1 MDLTPE
7 VVFSLIQS
15 GEEFPVDFDDAWRWT
30 GYTQKKTALKKLRK
44 HFDKGVDYI
53 GDDSDESEDEVALP
67 KGKASHGGHN
77 RRVIF
82 LSIECFKSFCMMAG
96 TIKGKEV
103 RRYFLNC
110 ERELKRLLEQERSRW
125 QESTQKRLVEAMVSE
140 EVVSRKPKFSD
151 EFYELLYKKRG
162 NGWENRDPK
171 KNRPACVGTWT
182 NWTVYDRLLGG
193 TDPGGVKEA
202 LNEVNPRIDGRR
214 KDRHHWHLKG
224 LGEFHLS
231 SQLLSSQLEVVKA
244 VARLSPDGNWDKF
257 MRNIQKACP
266 NGEALQLNLLDMLEE
281 IEPEAS

>member
-15 GEEFPVDFDDAWRWT
+15 GEEFPVDFDDAWQWIQ
-30 GYTQKKTALKKLRK
+30 YSRK
-44 HFDKGVDYI
+44 ADAKEVLEANFDKG
-53 GDDSDESEDEVALP
+53 SDFYGEFRKNGSRGRPVEKIYLTID
-67 KGKASHGGHN
+67 
-77 RRVIF
+77 
-82 LSIECFKSFCMMAG
+82 CFKSFCMMAG
-96 TIKGKEV
+96 TVKGKQV
-103 RRYFLNC
+103 RRYFLDC
-110 ERELKRLLEQERSRW
+110 ESELKRLLEEERKRRQEN
-125 QESTQKRLVEAMVSE
+125 TQRRLVSAMVSE
-140 EVVSRKPKFSD
+140 EVVSRKAKFSD

-193 TDPGGVKEA
+193 TEPGGVKEA

-214 KDRHHWHLKG
+214 KDRHHWHLKE
-224 LGEFHLS
+224 LGEFHLN
-231 SQLLSSQLEVVKA
+231 SQLEVVKA

-281 IEPEAS
+281 MEPEAS

>member
-231 SQLLSSQLEVVKA
+231 SQLEVVKA

>member
-15 GEEFPVDFDDAWRWT
+15 GEEFPVDFDDAWRWIE
-30 GYTQKKTALKKLRK
+30 YTRK
-44 HFDKGVDYI
+44 SDAKEVLEASFDKG
-53 GDDSDESEDEVALP
+53 SDFCGEFRKNGLRGRPIE
-67 KGKASHGGHN
+67 K
-77 RRVIF
+77 IY
-82 LSIECFKSFCMMAG
+82 LSIDCFKSFCMMAG
-96 TIKGKEV
+96 TAKGKQV
-103 RRYFLNC
+103 RRYFLDC
-110 ERELKRLLEQERSRW
+110 ETRLKRLLEEERQRW
-125 QESTQKRLVEAMVSE
+125 QENTQKRLVSAMVSE
-140 EVVSRKPKFSD
+140 KVVSRKPKFSD

-162 NGWENRDPK
+162 DGWEKRDPK

-193 TDPGGVKEA
+193 TEQGGVKEA

-214 KDRHHWHLKG
+214 KDRHHWHLKE
-224 LGEFHLS
+224 LGEFH
-231 SQLLSSQLEVVKA
+231 LSSQLEVVKA

-281 IEPEAS
+281 VEPEVS

>member
-15 GEEFPVDFDDAWRWT
+15 EEEFSVDFDDAWRWI
-30 GYTQKKTALKKLRK
+30 GWGKKQDGKDVLLNNFDEEVDFLRK
-44 HFDKGVDYI
+44 GVKSPN
-53 GDDSDESEDEVALP
+53 GGRPSEWILLTV
-67 KGKASHGGHN
+67 
-77 RRVIF
+77 
-82 LSIECFKSFCMMAG
+82 ECFKSLAMMAG
-96 TIKGKEV
+96 TAKGKQV
-103 RRYFLNC
+103 RRYFLDC
-110 ERELKRLLEQERSRW
+110 ERELKRLIEEERKRR
-125 QESTQKRLVEAMVSE
+125 QGNTQRRLVSAMVSE

-193 TDPGGVKEA
+193 TEPGGVKEA
-202 LNEVNPRIDGRR
+202 LNEVNPRVDGRR
-214 KDRHHWHLKG
+214 KDRHHWHLKE
-224 LGEFHLS
+224 LGEFHLN
-231 SQLLSSQLEVVKA
+231 SQLEVVKA

-281 IEPEAS
+281 MEPEAS

>member
-15 GEEFPVDFDDAWRWT
+15 GEEFPVDFDDAWRWI
-30 GYTQKKTALKKLRK
+30 GYSTKGNAKAAFENAGLVEGIDFQVFMIFHKNSRGGRPTEKIKLTIDACK
-44 HFDKGVDYI
+44 MFCMAAGT
-53 GDDSDESEDEVALP
+53 P
-67 KGKASHGGHN
+67 KG
-77 RRVIF
+77 R
-82 LSIECFKSFCMMAG
+82 
-96 TIKGKEV
+96 EV
-103 RRYFLNC
+103 RLYFLEC
-110 ERELKRLLEQERSRW
+110 ERELKRLLQEESTRR
-125 QESTQKRLVEAMVSE
+125 QENTQKRLVSAMVSE

-162 NGWENRDPK
+162 DGWEKRDPK

-231 SQLLSSQLEVVKA
+231 SQLEVVKA